1 MKKRFFLLIPLAI
14 ILVCVGLWATSNS
27 SGTKGHLES
36 RLGLPFPTGTEI
48 VCEDSHGGFH
58 GDGVLA
64 AVVRLP
70 NSPAG
75 EQAVQSMAEQ
85 WTPLPVEE
93 IWMEQFQQMWTEREA
108 TLGPLPQNADGF
120 WFYRDR
126 YQEQYGEVCSFNP
139 VLQNCTFA
147 MLDTNTGVLY
157 VLEVDC

>member
-1 MKKRFFLLIPLAI
+1 MKKYFFLLIPFVA
-14 ILVCVGLWATSNS
+14 ILVCVGFWATSDH

-36 RLGLPFPTGTEI
+36 RLGLFLPIDAEI

-70 NSPAG
+70 DSQAG
-75 EQAVQSMAEQ
+75 KETVQSAAEE
-85 WTPLPVEE
+85 WKPLPVNED
-93 IWMEQFQQMWTEREA
+93 WMDQFRQMWAEQEE
-108 TLGPLPQNADGF
+108 TLGPLPQNAGGF

-126 YQEQYGEVCSFNP
+126 YHEQYGETCSFNP

-147 MLDTNTGVLY
+147 MLDTDSGMLY